1 MTNEAQKP
9 AEAKDAAAKPKAP
22 EKAESKAAAKPKA
35 YTSTSPVYTGG
46 RYYKPG
52 EAFVTDAKKGEDWTA
67 IDEADKA
74 AIDASQPLG
83 AGDPSLEALDLKAL
97 QAIAAEKKVNAD
109 GLSRADLITAI
120 KAANEPRL

>member
-1 MTNEAQKP
+1 MTKEAQKP
-9 AEAKDAAAKPKAP
+9 VEAKDAAAKPKAP

-67 IDEADKA
+67 IDEAEKA
-74 AIDASQPLG
+74 AIDASQPFG
-83 AGDPSLEALDLKAL
+83 AGDPSLEAMELASLKAL
-97 QAIAAEKKVNAD
+97 AAEKKVNVA
-109 GLSRADLITAI
+109 GLDRDELITAI